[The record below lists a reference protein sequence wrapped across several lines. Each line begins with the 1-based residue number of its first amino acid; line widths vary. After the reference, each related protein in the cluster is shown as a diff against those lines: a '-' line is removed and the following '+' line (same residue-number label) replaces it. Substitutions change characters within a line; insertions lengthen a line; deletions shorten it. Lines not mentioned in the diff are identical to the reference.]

1 MRRLLPVAAAVLG
14 GVVLAHAGAR
24 RTVWMPP
31 DASGTRPEL
40 GLFPSSDEARTC
52 RDALAHARA
61 QPGDGTTATAP
72 GAGKPPGLRGEAT
85 YGPESVRSACG
96 GLVGLKHAT
105 TVELLPPP
113 GACGPGLAKVRV
125 LSGTYRGRTGC
136 VRADGLRVPGAP

>member
-1 MRRLLPVAAAVLG
+1 MLRLLPVAAAVLG

-40 GLFPSSDEARTC
+40 GLFPSSNAARGC
-52 RDALAHARA
+52 REALAHARA
-61 QPGDGTTATAP
+61 QPGEGAAPAP
-72 GAGKPPGLRGEAT
+72 GAGKPPGLRAEAA
-85 YGPESVRSACG
+85 YGAEAVRSACR

-113 GACGPGLAKVRV
+113 DACGAGLAKVRV
-125 LSGTYRGRTGC
+125 LNGTYRGRIGC
-136 VRADGLRVPGAP
+136 VRADALRMPGTH